1 MGVAV
6 ALTPRGTQLAE
17 AGARSEHGAGG
28 PAHRPG
34 TATLQWCTFYISKLV
49 ILTASNLLIQ
59 ED

>member
-1 MGVAV
+1 M
-6 ALTPRGTQLAE
+6 ALTPGGTQLAE

-34 TATLQWCTFYISKLV
+34 TATLRWCTFYVLKLV
-49 ILTASNLLIQ
+49 ILTASNLLMQ